1 MEQDLKD
8 LYNDCNEKN
17 SVTLEEND
25 TLKVVLSLII
35 LIRWDFKK

>member
-35 LIRWDFKK
+35 LIR